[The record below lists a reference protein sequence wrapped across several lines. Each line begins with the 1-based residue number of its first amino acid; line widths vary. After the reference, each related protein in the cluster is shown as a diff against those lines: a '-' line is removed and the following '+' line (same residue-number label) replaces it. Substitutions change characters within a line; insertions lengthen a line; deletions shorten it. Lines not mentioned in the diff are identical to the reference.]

1 MEVEVKL
8 RVLHKFELMGLILEN
23 LQDQFL
29 IWRSVPAKIAEATS
43 SVISCPMQYFNYLY
57 I

>member
-43 SVISCPMQYFNYLY
+43 PVI
-57 I
+57 